1 MPGQRIRPADRETRT
16 SLIASFG
23 DDMVAPSALDNQ
35 TTQTE
40 MISSDYFLLT
50 HFKKKENQFRI
61 GERRNSLW
69 HTLGKE
75 FPFFFSEEV
84 KKGAE

>member
-1 MPGQRIRPADRETRT
+1 
-16 SLIASFG
+16 
-23 DDMVAPSALDNQ
+23 MVAPSALDNQ

-69 HTLGKE
+69 HTLDKE
-75 FPFFFSEEV
+75 FPFFLRRS
-84 KKGAE
+84 KKRSGMNGRCA